1 MQLLTGPP
9 GSGKTFSALAVLK
22 AALQRG
28 ETGVRL
34 LVPTATMVQHW
45 RDELARE
52 GFVFH
57 PGIIQTTWRF
67 IEPWVPD
74 VPQVSNALLNILVE
88 KSVRRLNLPE
98 FQSVAHL
105 AGFHARLT
113 AAIDECASAGCDP
126 HSLREFSQSDGMGRA
141 LSRVFEETN
150 RRLDE
155 KQRGMRS
162 TQLLL
167 AAARISEAVAAP
179 AEVIWLDGFFSFTDP
194 ELALIHALTKRAD
207 VTVTLPSSA
216 VSASTRAR
224 LLDIGFQERVLTHE
238 RARPASEVFVAPG
251 IERETDEIARRILEQ
266 IEAGRRFREIGIIV
280 RTPDL
285 YVPLLRATL
294 ERFGIPAR
302 FYFDAVLMEQPAVRY
317 LAGAVDAMLGGWPHQ
332 ETLVAMKLAPGA
344 GISGSMDRFDFEVRK
359 HLPGAGLARLRELAG
374 GAETADPKLRRL
386 LDRLAELEAWRTLR
400 FTPAEWSA
408 RLARLRALYRPAR
421 PHDVV
426 HRETVLEWQMQSRA
440 LDAFDTATAEAAQS
454 FDASAGLSLNEF
466 WPAVKAALRLTPLRL
481 ADQRRD
487 VVHVL
492 SAFEARQWELAVV
505 FLCGM
510 VEGHFPRY
518 QAPDPLLP
526 AHARRSLKEHGLR
539 VRTAEDA
546 EIEERFLFESALSR
560 ATESVVMSYPKN
572 DARGDLNLPSLF
584 LDPTQQR
591 TQSRPVCL
599 RADAT
604 GAATVARPIQSADL
618 LQILGQKHAEIRP
631 TALESYLQCPFLFFG
646 RHTLKLDDAPPR
658 PEDRL
663 DFRLR
668 GTIVHRVIKEW
679 LESGG
684 PIDAVFE
691 RVFSGFVQ
699 SESIVRGYAT
709 ELRRN
714 EMLAALRAFPAAE
727 TWPAGQESLLEA
739 ACRFE
744 LEDGIAIRCRLDRLI
759 TMPDG
764 RALVI
769 DYKYSKNMREYFAN
783 ENRLQGP
790 LYWLAAERGF
800 ERTVAGV
807 YYCTLR
813 DGVQY
818 AGWGWKPDWLKRAKV
833 EPFAPEWLDAAIE
846 RSMEAVQNIRAGRV
860 SPAPSDVTKCR
871 TCDFRNA
878 CRYAGAEVAIAED
891 AC

>member
-45 RDELARE
+45 RNELARQ
-52 GFVFH
+52 GLVFH

-74 VPQVSNALLNILVE
+74 LPQVSNALLNILVE
-88 KSVRRLNLPE
+88 RTVRRLNLPE
-98 FQSVAHL
+98 FQSVTHL

-113 AAIDECASAGCDP
+113 AAMDECASAGCDA
-126 HSLREFSQSDGMGRA
+126 HTLREFSQPDGMGRA
-141 LSRVFEETN
+141 LSQVFEQTN
-150 RRLDE
+150 RLLDQ
-155 KQRGMRS
+155 KHRGMRS

-167 AAARISEAVAAP
+167 AASRIAEAGAAP

-194 ELALIHALTKRAD
+194 EIALIHALTKRAD

-224 LLDIGFQERVLTHE
+224 LLDIGFDERVLTHQ
-238 RARPASEVFVAPG
+238 RARPASELFVAPG
-251 IERETDEIARRILEQ
+251 MEREVDEIARRILEQ
-266 IEAGRRFREIGIIV
+266 IEAGRLFREIGIIV
-280 RTPDL
+280 RTPDV

-317 LAGAVDAMLGGWPHQ
+317 LAGAVDAMLGGWQHE
-332 ETLVAMKLAPGA
+332 ETLVALKLAPGA
-344 GISGSMDRFDFEVRK
+344 GISGPMDQFDCEVRK

-374 GAETADPKLRRL
+374 GADTAGQRLRRL
-386 LDRLAELEAWRTLR
+386 LDRLAELETWRTLR
-400 FTPAEWSA
+400 LTPAEWCA
-408 RLARLRALYRPAR
+408 RLAGLRALYRPAR
-421 PHDVV
+421 PRDIV
-426 HRETVLEWQMQSRA
+426 HREKVLEWQTQSGALRA
-440 LDAFDTATAEAAQS
+440 LDTATADAALS
-454 FDASAGLSLNEF
+454 FDASARLSMDEF
-466 WPAVKAALRLTPLRL
+466 WPAVKVALRLTPLRL
-481 ADQRRD
+481 VDQRRD

-510 VEGHFPRY
+510 VEGQFPRY

-526 AHARRSLKEHGLR
+526 ARARTTLKEHGLR

-546 EIEERFLFESALSR
+546 EIEEHFLFESALRS
-560 ATESVVMSYPKN
+560 ATESVVMSYPKS

-591 TQSRPVCL
+591 TETRPVCV
-599 RADAT
+599 RADAR
-604 GAATVARPIQSADL
+604 GAATVTTSIQSADL
-618 LQILGQKHAEIRP
+618 LQILGQKHGEIRP

-668 GTIVHRVIKEW
+668 GTIVHRVIKQW
-679 LESGG
+679 LESRG
-684 PIDAVFE
+684 PIDAVFA
-691 RVFSGFVQ
+691 RVFSSLVQ
-699 SESIVRGYAT
+699 SESIVASYAT
-709 ELRRN
+709 ELRRT
-714 EMLAALRAFPAAE
+714 EMLAALRGFAAAE
-727 TWPAGQESLLEA
+727 TWPVDQENLLEA

-744 LEDGIAIRCRLDRLI
+744 LEDRIAIRCRLDRLI
-759 TMPDG
+759 TLSDG

-769 DYKYSKNMREYFAN
+769 DYKYSKNMREYSAN

-818 AGWGWKPDWLKRAKV
+818 AGWGEKPDWLKRAKV
-833 EPFAPEWLDAAIE
+833 EPFAPEWLDAAIA
-846 RSMEAVQNIRAGRV
+846 RSLEAVRGILGGRV
-860 SPAPSDVTKCR
+860 IPAPSDVSKCR
-871 TCDFRNA
+871 TCDFRDA
-878 CRYAGAEVAIAED
+878 CRYAGAEVAVAED
-891 AC
+891 VC